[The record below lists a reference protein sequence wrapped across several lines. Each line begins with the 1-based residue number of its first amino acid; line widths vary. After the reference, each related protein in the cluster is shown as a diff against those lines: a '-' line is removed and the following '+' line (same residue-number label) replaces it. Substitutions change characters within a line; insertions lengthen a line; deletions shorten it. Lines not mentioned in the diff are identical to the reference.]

1 MMRNKR
7 LTLASVILSLFTLVK
22 MPNLALAARAL
33 TASELRIGTT
43 QEFETLNP
51 LVSSMSATSYIL
63 GAVNRTGLVVLDEKN
78 NWVAQAAE
86 RVPSL
91 ENGDAVFFQ
100 DGAKRKLKVTWR
112 IRPEAIWGD
121 GKPIVAADYELAWKV
136 GLADTVSVPNRE
148 PYQNVERFEIDAKN
162 PKVFTV
168 TLAEPKFTFSRG
180 LWSALP
186 AHVEGKVF
194 KEWGDKPQGYD
205 RNTLYARASTTP
217 ALYSG
222 PYRLS
227 AIQLGSHVE
236 LVRNEKWWGTPAAFQ
251 KIVVRVIPNSGTLE
265 SNLVSGEIDV
275 VNGIGMSLDQALA
288 FEERVKKEK
297 RPFQVIYGD
306 GLTYEHIDL
315 NLENPLLQDLR
326 VRQALLHAIDRES
339 LVKALFGGKQR
350 VAHHF
355 LHFTDPWYS
364 DAPAD
369 VTKYEFSPRKA
380 RRLLAD
386 AGFKPGPSGI
396 LQKDGKPLRLP
407 FMTTAGNKARENV
420 QAFIKESLKQVGVD
434 AEIRNEPAKV
444 FFGETI
450 TKRKYGAMAMYAW
463 VSSPELTPR
472 QTLHSRSIPTAE
484 NGWAGTNT
492 MAWRN
497 AAVDAAID
505 GLEQEFSLSERKKKA
520 AIILREYTRELPVLP
535 LYYRANVLVT
545 TTSLQGMVP
554 TPHTFAETYHVERWR
569 PGKGSSS
576 AK

>member
-1 MMRNKR
+1 MKNRVR
-7 LTLASVILSLFTLVK
+7 LIVSGLLLCSGAAFAAAPGTLTEA
-22 MPNLALAARAL
+22 
-33 TASELRIGTT
+33 ELRIGTT
-43 QEFETLNP
+43 QEFENLNP
-51 LVSSMSATSYIL
+51 LVSNMSATSYIL
-63 GAVNRTGLVVLDEKN
+63 GAVNRTGLVILDDKN
-78 NWVAQAAE
+78 RWVAQAAE

-100 DGAKRKLKVTWR
+100 DASKKKLKVTWR
-112 IRPEAIWGD
+112 IRKDAVWAD
-121 GKPIVAADYELAWKV
+121 GKPIVASDYELAWKV

-148 PYQNVERFEIDAKN
+148 PYQNVERFDIDAKN

-168 TLAEPKFTFSRG
+168 TFTEPKFTFARG

-186 AHVEGKVF
+186 SHVEGKVF

-205 RNTLYARASTTP
+205 RNTSYARTATTP

-227 AIQLGSHVE
+227 AIKLGSHVE
-236 LVRNEKWWGTPAAFQ
+236 LVRNEKWWGKAAAFK

-288 FEERVKKEK
+288 FETRVKSEK
-297 RPFQVIYGD
+297 LPFQVVYGD

-315 NLENPLLQDLR
+315 DLENPLLKDVR
-326 VRQALLHAIDRES
+326 VRQALLHAIDREA
-339 LVKALFGGKQR
+339 LVKALFAGKQR

-355 LHFTDPWYS
+355 LHFTDPWFT

-380 RRLLAD
+380 RKLLAE
-386 AGFKPGPSGI
+386 AGFKAGPAGV
-396 LQKDGKPLRLP
+396 LEKDGKPLRFP
-407 FMTTAGNKARENV
+407 FMTTAGNKVRENV
-420 QAFIKESLKQVGVD
+420 QAFVKESLKQVGVD

-444 FFGETI
+444 FFGETT
-450 TKRKYGAMAMYAW
+450 TKRKFGGMAMYAW

-472 QTLHSRSIPTAE
+472 QTLHSSSIPTAE

-497 AAVDAAID
+497 AAADAAID
-505 GLEQEFSLSERKKKA
+505 GLEQEFSLAERKKKA
-520 AIILREYTRELPVLP
+520 AVVVREYTRELPVLP
-535 LYYRANVLVT
+535 LFYRATIVVSAA
-545 TTSLQGMVP
+545 SLEGMTP
-554 TPHTFAETYHVERWR
+554 TPHTFAETYHIERWR
-569 PGKGSSS
+569 PAVGARSGK
-576 AK
+576 